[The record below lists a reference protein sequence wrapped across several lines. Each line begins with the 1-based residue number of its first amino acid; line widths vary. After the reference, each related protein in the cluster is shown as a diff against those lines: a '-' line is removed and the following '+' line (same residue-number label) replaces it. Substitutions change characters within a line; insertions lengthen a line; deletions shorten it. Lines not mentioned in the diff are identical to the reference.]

1 MNYTLNTDT
10 QKTTTA
16 KALKTLYR
24 LVAHEKKQLVLSTT
38 AIILNSALILLVP
51 FVMGIAI
58 DRYIVPKEYS
68 GLIGIAGILLVLFV
82 GTFITGYFQTSIMGG
97 VAQRMLYT
105 LRNAIF
111 TKLQELPVAFFNQN
125 KSGDLISRI
134 NNDTT
139 KLNNFFSQSL
149 IQLVSSVVLMLGTI
163 VFIFIM
169 NWRLALAAILPAVIL
184 FIITRAVS
192 PWIKR
197 KNVATLKQSGSLSAE
212 VQQGLDNF
220 KVTVAFNRRDY
231 LRSNFA
237 AANET
242 NFATA
247 VDSGIANNLF
257 TPLYGL
263 FAHIAQLAVLGYGIY
278 LITTGAITIGVL
290 VSFLAYV
297 IQFYNPLRQ
306 LAAIWASFQI
316 ALAGWDRVNAILM
329 LESDLVMVPDESANA
344 AGSLLEFNN
353 VSFSYPEGKQVLHD
367 ISFALQP
374 GKIYALVGPTGGGK
388 TTTASLMS
396 RLFDPTTGTILLE
409 GKDIR
414 SYTPHERTQHI
425 GMLLQEPF
433 LFAGTVGENILYGQS
448 DTYEKEKAEA
458 LVKEFGLTELVSK
471 FENGLDTVVGG
482 GGETISL
489 GQRQV
494 IAFMRA
500 VVRHPKLLILDEATA
515 NIDTVTEQL
524 LEDIL
529 KKLPKE
535 TTLVII
541 AHRLNTIERA
551 DEIFFVNGGT
561 ITPAGSL
568 DHAVTMIMGNKRTS

>member
-353 VSFSYPEGKQVLHD
+353 VSFRYPEGKQVLHD